1 MLLHCSLF
9 LFECAMTASAP
20 AALTLTPGLIV
31 LHSNRL
37 ETLRALT
44 LSWLDHHPLPPLV
57 NECFL
62 TQNKGMA
69 HWLKLGLASAEG
81 GRVGI
86 AAGLEATLPATFL
99 WSAYRTVLGK
109 DSVPAQ
115 SPLDREALVWRLY
128 RLPLFHLRR
137 GEMR

>member
-44 LSWLDHHPLPPLV
+44 L
-57 NECFL
+57 
-62 TQNKGMA
+62 
-69 HWLKLGLASAEG
+69 
-81 GRVGI
+81 
-86 AAGLEATLPATFL
+86 
-99 WSAYRTVLGK
+99 
-109 DSVPAQ
+109 
-115 SPLDREALVWRLY
+115 
-128 RLPLFHLRR
+128 
-137 GEMR
+137 